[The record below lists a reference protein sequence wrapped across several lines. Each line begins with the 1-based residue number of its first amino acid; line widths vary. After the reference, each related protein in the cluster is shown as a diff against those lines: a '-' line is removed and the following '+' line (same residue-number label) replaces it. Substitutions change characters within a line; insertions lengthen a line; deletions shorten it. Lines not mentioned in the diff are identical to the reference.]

1 MDKTNI
7 NLMERYLLLL
17 DRFVDK
23 LTESGFEEQEIIEQ
37 SYLFCA
43 GFYIKYQPEIEK
55 LTFSNREVVL
65 TFLLL
70 SYYSHI
76 NKLDD
81 DLINKER
88 MKHVCSSLIN
98 FIASNGSRTEKVYIN
113 ERKKYEASTLKRG
126 LSIKEKK
133 IWIVIVLKARSRN
146 LRANSLLL
154 MIFYFFTESI
164 RFLIS

>member
-23 LTESGFEEQEIIEQ
+23 LAESGFSEQRIIEQ
-37 SYLFCA
+37 SYLLCA
-43 GFYIKYQPEIEK
+43 GFYIKYQNGIEK
-55 LTFSNREVVL
+55 MTFSNREVVL

-81 DLINKER
+81 DLINKVR
-88 MKHVCSSLIN
+88 MKNVCSSLIN
-98 FIASNGSRTEKVYIN
+98 FIVSNGSRTEKVYAN
-113 ERKKYEASTLKRG
+113 EKRKYEASTLKRELSKKDKRKRYG
-126 LSIKEKK
+126 L
-133 IWIVIVLKARSRN
+133 
-146 LRANSLLL
+146 
-154 MIFYFFTESI
+154 
-164 RFLIS
+164 

>member
-1 MDKTNI
+1 MKKINI
-7 NLMERYLLLL
+7 NLMERFLLLL
-17 DRFVDK
+17 NRFVDK
-23 LTESGFEEQEIIEQ
+23 LTESGFEEQEVIEQ

-98 FIASNGSRTEKVYIN
+98 FIVSNSSRTEKVYSN
-113 ERKKYEASTLKRG
+113 EKRKYEASTLKRG

-133 IWIVIVLKARSRN
+133 RKYGL
-146 LRANSLLL
+146 
-154 MIFYFFTESI
+154 
-164 RFLIS
+164 

>member
-1 MDKTNI
+1 MHIMKKINI

-81 DLINKER
+81 NLINKER

-98 FIASNGSRTEKVYIN
+98 FIVSNGSRTEKVYIN
-113 ERKKYEASTLKRG
+113 EKRKYEASTLKRG

-133 IWIVIVLKARSRN
+133 RKYGL
-146 LRANSLLL
+146 
-154 MIFYFFTESI
+154 
-164 RFLIS
+164 

>member
-1 MDKTNI
+1 MLFVFLSGRQNFTIARMHIMDKTNI

-43 GFYIKYQPEIEK
+43 GFYIKYQSEIER

-88 MKHVCSSLIN
+88 MKYVCSSLIN
-98 FIASNGSRTEKVYIN
+98 FIASNGSRTEKIYIN

-133 IWIVIVLKARSRN
+133 RKYGL
-146 LRANSLLL
+146 
-154 MIFYFFTESI
+154 
-164 RFLIS
+164 

>member
-1 MDKTNI
+1 MKKINI

-81 DLINKER
+81 NLINKER

-98 FIASNGSRTEKVYIN
+98 FIVSNGSRTEKVYAN
-113 ERKKYEASTLKRG
+113 EKKKYEASTLKRS

-133 IWIVIVLKARSRN
+133 RKYGL
-146 LRANSLLL
+146 
-154 MIFYFFTESI
+154 
-164 RFLIS
+164 

>member
-1 MDKTNI
+1 MKKINI

-76 NKLDD
+76 NKMDD

-98 FIASNGSRTEKVYIN
+98 FIVSNGSRTEKVYAN
-113 ERKKYEASTLKRG
+113 EKRKYEASILKRELLKKDKSKRYG
-126 LSIKEKK
+126 L
-133 IWIVIVLKARSRN
+133 
-146 LRANSLLL
+146 
-154 MIFYFFTESI
+154 
-164 RFLIS
+164 

>member
-1 MDKTNI
+1 MHIMKKINI

-55 LTFSNREVVL
+55 ITFSNREVVL

-88 MKHVCSSLIN
+88 MKNICSSLIN
-98 FIASNGSRTEKVYIN
+98 FIVSNGSRTEKVYAN
-113 ERKKYEASTLKRG
+113 EKRKYEASTLKRELSKKDKRKRYG
-126 LSIKEKK
+126 L
-133 IWIVIVLKARSRN
+133 
-146 LRANSLLL
+146 
-154 MIFYFFTESI
+154 
-164 RFLIS
+164 

>member
-98 FIASNGSRTEKVYIN
+98 FIVSNGSRTEKVYAN
-113 ERKKYEASTLKRG
+113 EKRKYEASTLKRS

-133 IWIVIVLKARSRN
+133 RKYGL
-146 LRANSLLL
+146 
-154 MIFYFFTESI
+154 
-164 RFLIS
+164 

>member
-1 MDKTNI
+1 MHIMKKINI

-23 LTESGFEEQEIIEQ
+23 LTESGFEKQEIIEQ

-81 DLINKER
+81 NLINKER

-98 FIASNGSRTEKVYIN
+98 FIVSNGSRTEKVYAN
-113 ERKKYEASTLKRG
+113 EKKKYEASTLKRG

-133 IWIVIVLKARSRN
+133 RKYGL
-146 LRANSLLL
+146 
-154 MIFYFFTESI
+154 
-164 RFLIS
+164 

>member
-1 MDKTNI
+1 
-7 NLMERYLLLL
+7 
-17 DRFVDK
+17 FVDK
-23 LTESGFEEQEIIEQ
+23 LAESGFSEQRIIEQ

-43 GFYIKYQPEIEK
+43 GFYIKYQSGIEK
-55 LTFSNREVVL
+55 MTFSNREVVL

-70 SYYSHI
+70 SYYIHI

-98 FIASNGSRTEKVYIN
+98 FIVSNGSRTEKVYAN
-113 ERKKYEASTLKRG
+113 EKRKYDASTLKRS

-133 IWIVIVLKARSRN
+133 RKYGL
-146 LRANSLLL
+146 
-154 MIFYFFTESI
+154 
-164 RFLIS
+164 

>member
-1 MDKTNI
+1 MKKINI

-23 LTESGFEEQEIIEQ
+23 LSESGFSGQQIIEQ

-65 TFLLL
+65 IFLLF
-70 SYYSHI
+70 SYYCNI
-76 NKLDD
+76 NKIENDMID
-81 DLINKER
+81 KER
-88 MKHVCSSLIN
+88 MKNLCSSLID
-98 FIASNGSRTEKVYIN
+98 FIVSNGSRTEKVYIN
-113 ERKKYEASTLKRG
+113 ERKKHEASTLKRA

-133 IWIVIVLKARSRN
+133 RKYGL
-146 LRANSLLL
+146 
-154 MIFYFFTESI
+154 
-164 RFLIS
+164 

>member
-1 MDKTNI
+1 MKKINI

-23 LTESGFEEQEIIEQ
+23 LTESGFEQQEIIEQ

-81 DLINKER
+81 NLINKER

-98 FIASNGSRTEKVYIN
+98 FIVSNGSRTEKVYAN
-113 ERKKYEASTLKRG
+113 EKKKYEAPTLKRG

-133 IWIVIVLKARSRN
+133 RKYGL
-146 LRANSLLL
+146 
-154 MIFYFFTESI
+154 
-164 RFLIS
+164 

>member
-1 MDKTNI
+1 MHIMKKTNI

-17 DRFVDK
+17 NRFVDK

-98 FIASNGSRTEKVYIN
+98 FIVSNSSRTEKVYSN
-113 ERKKYEASTLKRG
+113 EKRKYEASTLKRG

-133 IWIVIVLKARSRN
+133 RKYGL
-146 LRANSLLL
+146 
-154 MIFYFFTESI
+154 
-164 RFLIS
+164 

>member
-1 MDKTNI
+1 MKKINI

-98 FIASNGSRTEKVYIN
+98 FIVSNSSRTEKVYVN
-113 ERKKYEASTLKRG
+113 EKRKYEASTLKRELSKKDKRKRYG
-126 LSIKEKK
+126 L
-133 IWIVIVLKARSRN
+133 
-146 LRANSLLL
+146 
-154 MIFYFFTESI
+154 
-164 RFLIS
+164 

>member
-23 LTESGFEEQEIIEQ
+23 LAESGFSEQRIIEQ

-65 TFLLL
+65 SFLLL
-70 SYYSHI
+70 SYYCYI
-76 NKLDD
+76 NKIENDMID
-81 DLINKER
+81 KRR
-88 MKHVCSSLIN
+88 MRDVCSSLIN
-98 FIASNGSRTEKVYIN
+98 FIISNGSRTEIIYMHEK
-113 ERKKYEASTLKRG
+113 KKYSDNILKKE

-133 IWIVIVLKARSRN
+133 RKYGL
-146 LRANSLLL
+146 
-154 MIFYFFTESI
+154 
-164 RFLIS
+164 

>member
-1 MDKTNI
+1 
-7 NLMERYLLLL
+7 LLL

-81 DLINKER
+81 NLINKER

-98 FIASNGSRTEKVYIN
+98 FIVSNGSRTEKVYAN
-113 ERKKYEASTLKRG
+113 EKKKYEAPTLKRG

-133 IWIVIVLKARSRN
+133 RKYGL
-146 LRANSLLL
+146 
-154 MIFYFFTESI
+154 
-164 RFLIS
+164 

>member
-1 MDKTNI
+1 MHIMKEINI

-98 FIASNGSRTEKVYIN
+98 FIVSNSSRTEKVYVN
-113 ERKKYEASTLKRG
+113 EKRKYEASTLKRELSKKDKRKRYG
-126 LSIKEKK
+126 L
-133 IWIVIVLKARSRN
+133 
-146 LRANSLLL
+146 
-154 MIFYFFTESI
+154 
-164 RFLIS
+164 

>member
-1 MDKTNI
+1 MKKINI

-81 DLINKER
+81 NLINKER

-98 FIASNGSRTEKVYIN
+98 FIVSNGSRTEKVYAN
-113 ERKKYEASTLKRG
+113 EKRKYEASGLKRELLKKDKRKRYG
-126 LSIKEKK
+126 L
-133 IWIVIVLKARSRN
+133 
-146 LRANSLLL
+146 
-154 MIFYFFTESI
+154 
-164 RFLIS
+164 

>member
-1 MDKTNI
+1 MLFIFLSGRQNFTIARMHIMDKTNI

-23 LTESGFEEQEIIEQ
+23 LAESGFSEQRIIEQ

-65 TFLLL
+65 SFLLL
-70 SYYSHI
+70 SYYCYI
-76 NKLDD
+76 NKIENDMID
-81 DLINKER
+81 KRR
-88 MKHVCSSLIN
+88 MRDVCSSLIN
-98 FIASNGSRTEKVYIN
+98 FIISNGSRTEIIYMHEK
-113 ERKKYEASTLKRG
+113 KKYSDNILKKE

-133 IWIVIVLKARSRN
+133 RKYGL
-146 LRANSLLL
+146 
-154 MIFYFFTESI
+154 
-164 RFLIS
+164 

>member
-1 MDKTNI
+1 
-7 NLMERYLLLL
+7 L

-81 DLINKER
+81 NLINKER

-98 FIASNGSRTEKVYIN
+98 FIVSNGSRTEKVYAN
-113 ERKKYEASTLKRG
+113 EKKKYEAPTLKRG

-133 IWIVIVLKARSRN
+133 RKYGL
-146 LRANSLLL
+146 
-154 MIFYFFTESI
+154 
-164 RFLIS
+164 

>member
-1 MDKTNI
+1 MKKINI

-23 LTESGFEEQEIIEQ
+23 LTESGFEEKEIIEQ

-76 NKLDD
+76 YKLDD
-81 DLINKER
+81 NLINKER

-98 FIASNGSRTEKVYIN
+98 FIISNGSRTEKVYAN
-113 ERKKYEASTLKRG
+113 EKRKYEASALKRG
-126 LSIKEKK
+126 LSIKDKK
-133 IWIVIVLKARSRN
+133 RKYGL
-146 LRANSLLL
+146 
-154 MIFYFFTESI
+154 
-164 RFLIS
+164 

>member
-1 MDKTNI
+1 MHIMKEINI

-81 DLINKER
+81 DLVNKER

-98 FIASNGSRTEKVYIN
+98 FIVSNSSRTEKVYVN
-113 ERKKYEASTLKRG
+113 EKRKYEASTLKRELSKKDKRKRYG
-126 LSIKEKK
+126 L
-133 IWIVIVLKARSRN
+133 
-146 LRANSLLL
+146 
-154 MIFYFFTESI
+154 
-164 RFLIS
+164 

>member
-1 MDKTNI
+1 MEKINI
-7 NLMERYLLLL
+7 HLMERYLLLL

-23 LTESGFEEQEIIEQ
+23 LSESGFSEQQIIEQ
-37 SYLFCA
+37 SYRFCA
-43 GFYIKYQPEIEK
+43 GFYIKYQSKIEK

-81 DLINKER
+81 NLINKER

-98 FIASNGSRTEKVYIN
+98 FIVSNRSRTEKVYTN
-113 ERKKYEASTLKRG
+113 EKRKYEASTLKSELLKKDKRKRYG
-126 LSIKEKK
+126 L
-133 IWIVIVLKARSRN
+133 
-146 LRANSLLL
+146 
-154 MIFYFFTESI
+154 
-164 RFLIS
+164 